1 MLGNDQSNFQTQNNI
16 TYKNTG
22 TQNYHAHKPTNIAN
36 IELGML
42 FYHIKIGNDS
52 INYASEQKQRFHFK
66 DAKREIV

>member
-36 IELGML
+36 IELG
-42 FYHIKIGNDS
+42 NDS